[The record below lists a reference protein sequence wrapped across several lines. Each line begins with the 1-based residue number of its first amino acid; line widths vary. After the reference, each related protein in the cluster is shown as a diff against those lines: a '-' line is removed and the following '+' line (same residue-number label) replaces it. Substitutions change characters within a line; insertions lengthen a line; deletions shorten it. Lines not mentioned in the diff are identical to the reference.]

1 MRGLI
6 NIEIND
12 NECFRLCL
20 VRYLNPVHINPT
32 EIKNVQTIIKST
44 TCTLRWFWMCF
55 SKTTDKSYNDPNT
68 EQHQDHVV
76 CICGYKL
83 ICAAEQYS

>member
-32 EIKNVQTIIKST
+32 EIKNVQTIIKIT
-44 TCTLRWFWMCF
+44 TCTLR
-55 SKTTDKSYNDPNT
+55 
-68 EQHQDHVV
+68 
-76 CICGYKL
+76 
-83 ICAAEQYS
+83 